1 MRVDGKQIYE
11 NFTQG
16 DTRNLRTAADRVA
29 ELSDAYVERGMA
41 IKSLQ
46 SRMSASWTGSAA
58 DAANAGA
65 GPLEQAFKETA
76 DPLFTT
82 KASVMTQADSFDDSG
97 QTVVPVPPKPDKPNP
112 WTTGLKGA
120 IPIAGPFM
128 VNNDIKNY
136 QEGVAKHEA
145 ANQNN
150 VRVMDQYDSVTSSTS
165 ASLPTD
171 YGVLKNDGANV
182 SVKVGDGP
190 GPIDPPPYIPPK
202 RPTKRGGGDEN
213 DGTDTSGTDSN
224 GTDRNH
230 TGGNDQN
237 QNQNQNKPGTGED
250 RPGGSKDRP
259 GPDITTPTRKPGPG
273 DTTLPSGGGKG
284 KPGGGTT
291 EIPGRNPGRGT
302 GDPEDVLGLTNG
314 LNQNYGPGGG
324 GPNQPGTGGGRN
336 LPGPSTAAGRLL
348 GGEGGTGGRAGGPG
362 GPGGSGSGG
371 LGAGRGSG
379 MGGLGGGMGGADL
392 AGGRGGAGR
401 GGGQMGPMG
410 AGGRRAEGDED
421 DEHQRPDYLI
431 EADPDAIF
439 GTDQRTSPPV
449 IGE

>member
-16 DTRNLRTAADRVA
+16 DTRNLRSAADRVA

-46 SRMSASWTGSAA
+46 SRMTASWTGSAA

-82 KASVMTQADSFDDSG
+82 KDSVTAQADSFDDSG
-97 QTVVPVPPKPDKPNP
+97 STVVPVPPKPDKPNP

-150 VRVMDQYDSVTSSTS
+150 VRVMDQYDSVTSSTRS
-165 ASLPTD
+165 SLPTD

-182 SVKVGDGP
+182 SVKVGG
-190 GPIDPPPYIPPK
+190 GPPPIKPPPIVPPVK
-202 RPTKRGGGDEN
+202 PGRNGGGDDN

-224 GTDRNH
+224 GT
-230 TGGNDQN
+230 
-237 QNQNQNKPGTGED
+237 NQNQNKPGGDHNQTKPGSTDD
-250 RPGGSKDRP
+250 RPVTPKDRP
-259 GPDITTPTRKPGPG
+259 NPPDITTPTRKPPG
-273 DTTLPSGGGKG
+273 QDDTTRPSGGGRG
-284 KPGGGTT
+284 KTGGGTT
-291 EIPGRNPGRGT
+291 ELPGRTPGRGT
-302 GDPEDVLGLTNG
+302 GDLDNVIGLPNSTG
-314 LNQNYGPGGG
+314 QNYGPGGG
-324 GPNQPGTGGGRN
+324 GPNQPGGGGGRN
-336 LPGPSTAAGRLL
+336 VPGPNSAAGRLL

-362 GPGGSGSGG
+362 GTGSGG
-371 LGAGRGSG
+371 LGGGRGSG
-379 MGGLGGGMGGADL
+379 MGGLGGGMGGADHL
-392 AGGRGGAGR
+392 AGGRGAAGR

-410 AGGRRAEGDED
+410 AGGRRADGEED

>member
-1 MRVDGKQIYE
+1 MRVDGKQIFE

-16 DTRNLRTAADRVA
+16 DTRNLRSAADRIA

-46 SRMSASWTGSAA
+46 TRMTSSWTGSAA

-76 DPLFTT
+76 EPLFQTRD
-82 KASVMTQADSFDDSG
+82 SVTTQADSFDDSG

-165 ASLPTD
+165 SSLPTD

-182 SVKVGDGP
+182 SVKTP
-190 GPIDPPPYIPPK
+190 GTPPPIQPPPVIPV
-202 RPTKRGGGDEN
+202 RPGRNGSGDDN
-213 DGTDTSGTDSN
+213 DGTDTSGTDDN
-224 GTDRNH
+224 GTNP
-230 TGGNDQN
+230 
-237 QNQNQNKPGTGED
+237 NQNKPGGDQNQTKPGTNDD
-250 RPGGSKDRP
+250 RPVPPRDK
-259 GPDITTPTRKPGPG
+259 PDTNITTPTRKPPG
-273 DTTLPSGGGKG
+273 TGGDDTTRPSGGGKG
-284 KPGGGTT
+284 KPGPTT
-291 EIPGRNPGRGT
+291 DIPGRIPGRGPG
-302 GDPEDVLGLTNG
+302 GDSDNVIGLPNG
-314 LNQNYGPGGG
+314 PGQNYNPNGPGQN
-324 GPNQPGTGGGRN
+324 PPGTTGGRN
-336 LPGPSTAAGRLL
+336 VPPSNSAAGRLL
-348 GGEGGTGGRAGGPG
+348 GGEGGTGGRAGAP
-362 GPGGSGSGG
+362 GSGG
-371 LGAGRGSG
+371 LGSGRGSG
-379 MGGLGGGMGGADL
+379 MGGIGGLGGADHL
-392 AGGRGGAGR
+392 AGGRGAAGR
-401 GGGQMGPMG
+401 GGAGAMGPMG
-410 AGGRRAEGDED
+410 AGGRRADGDED

>member
-1 MRVDGKQIYE
+1 MDGKQIYE

-16 DTRNLRTAADRVA
+16 DTRNLRSAADRVA
-29 ELSDAYVERGMA
+29 ELSNAYVERGMA

-46 SRMSASWTGSAA
+46 TRMTASWTGSAA

-76 DPLFTT
+76 DPLFQTRD
-82 KASVMTQADSFDDSG
+82 SVTTQADSFDDSG
-97 QTVVPVPPKPDKPNP
+97 SSVVPVPPKPDKPNP

-165 ASLPTD
+165 SSLPTD
-171 YGVLKNDGANV
+171 YGVLKSDGADV
-182 SVKVGDGP
+182 SVKTP
-190 GPIDPPPYIPPK
+190 GGTPPVHPPVIPVKPI
-202 RPTKRGGGDEN
+202 RNGGGDDN
-213 DGTDTSGTDSN
+213 DGTDTSGTDDN
-224 GTDRNH
+224 GTNP
-230 TGGNDQN
+230 N
-237 QNQNQNKPGTGED
+237 QN
-250 RPGGSKDRP
+250 RPGGDDRTPTKPGPNDDRSVIPRDRP
-259 GPDITTPTRKPGPG
+259 DPTIPPPTTRKPGDG
-273 DTTLPSGGGKG
+273 DDTTRPTGGGKG
-284 KPGGGTT
+284 KPGPTT
-291 EIPGRNPGRGT
+291 DIPGRTPGRGPG
-302 GDPEDVLGLTNG
+302 GDSDNVIGLPNG
-314 LNQNYGPGGG
+314 PGQNYNPNGPGQN
-324 GPNQPGTGGGRN
+324 PPGTSGGRN
-336 LPGPSTAAGRLL
+336 VPPSNSAAGRLL
-348 GGEGGTGGRAGGPG
+348 GGEGGTGGKAGAP
-362 GPGGSGSGG
+362 GSGG
-371 LGAGRGSG
+371 LGSGRGSG
-379 MGGLGGGMGGADL
+379 IGGIGGLGGADHL

-401 GGGQMGPMG
+401 GGAGAMGGPMG
-410 AGGRRAEGDED
+410 AGGRRADGDED

>member
-16 DTRNLRTAADRVA
+16 DTRNLRSAADGVA
-29 ELSDAYVERGMA
+29 ELADAYVERGMA

-46 SRMSASWTGSAA
+46 TRMASSWTGSGA

-82 KASVMTQADSFDDSG
+82 KASVTMQADSFDDSG
-97 QTVVPVPPKPDKPNP
+97 SSVVPVPPKPDKPNP

-120 IPIAGPFM
+120 IPFAGPFM

-165 ASLPTD
+165 SSLPTD

-182 SVKVGDGP
+182 SVKVDDGP
-190 GPIDPPPYIPPK
+190 PPIKPPPVIPVKPG
-202 RPTKRGGGDEN
+202 RNGGGDDN
-213 DGTDTSGTDSN
+213 DGTDTSGTDDN
-224 GTDRNH
+224 GT
-230 TGGNDQN
+230 
-237 QNQNQNKPGTGED
+237 NQNQNKPGSDQNQTKPGSTDD
-250 RPGGSKDRP
+250 RPVNPRDKPGGDTN
-259 GPDITTPTRKPGPG
+259 ITTPTRKPGSG
-273 DTTLPSGGGKG
+273 DTTLPSGGGRG
-284 KPGGGTT
+284 KPGSTT

-302 GDPEDVLGLTNG
+302 GDSDNVIGLPNG
-314 LNQNYGPGGG
+314 PGQNYNPGGG
-324 GPNQPGTGGGRN
+324 NTGQNPPGGSSGRNVPGPN
-336 LPGPSTAAGRLL
+336 SAAGRLL

-362 GPGGSGSGG
+362 GPGSGG

-379 MGGLGGGMGGADL
+379 MGGLGGLGGADV

-401 GGGQMGPMG
+401 GGGGQMGPMG
-410 AGGRRAEGDED
+410 AGGRRADGDED

>member
-1 MRVDGKQIYE
+1 MRVDGKQIFE
-11 NFTQG
+11 NFTKG
-16 DTRNLRTAADRVA
+16 DTRDLRSAADRIA
-29 ELSDAYVERGMA
+29 ELSDAYVERGMG

-46 SRMSASWTGSAA
+46 ERMKASWTGSAS

-65 GPLEQAFKETA
+65 GPLEQAFRETA

-82 KASVMTQADSFDDSG
+82 RDSVTEQADGFDESSYN
-97 QTVVPVPPKPDKPNP
+97 VVPVPDKPEKPNP

-136 QEGVAKHEA
+136 QEGVAAHEA

-150 VRVMDQYDSVTSSTS
+150 VRVMEQYDSVTSSTS

-171 YGVLKNDGANV
+171 YGVLKNDDANV
-182 SVKVGDGP
+182 SVKVEGGHP
-190 GPIDPPPYIPPK
+190 PVKPPPVLIPVKPVK
-202 RPTKRGGGDEN
+202 NGGGDD
-213 DGTDTSGTDSN
+213 DGTDTSGTDDN
-224 GTDRNH
+224 GT
-230 TGGNDQN
+230 N
-237 QNQNQNKPGTGED
+237 QNQNQNKPGTDQNQNKPGIGED
-250 RPGGSKDRP
+250 RPVNPRDRP
-259 GPDITTPTRKPGPG
+259 GSDTGITTPTKKPGVG
-273 DTTLPSGGGKG
+273 DTTLPSGGGRG
-284 KPGGGTT
+284 RPGQTT
-291 EIPGRNPGRGT
+291 EIPGRNTGRGT
-302 GDPEDVLGLTNG
+302 GDLEDVVGLTNG
-314 LNQNYGPGGG
+314 LSQNYNSGGTGPYPPGSSNGRNVP
-324 GPNQPGTGGGRN
+324 GPN
-336 LPGPSTAAGRLL
+336 SAAGRLL

-362 GPGGSGSGG
+362 GTGSGG
-371 LGAGRGSG
+371 LGAGKGTG
-379 MGGLGGGMGGADL
+379 AGGMGSGLSGAGVPGGRG
-392 AGGRGGAGR
+392 AGGRGI

-410 AGGRRAEGDED
+410 AGGRRGEGDED

>member
-1 MRVDGKQIYE
+1 MDGKQIYE
-11 NFTQG
+11 NFTKG
-16 DTRNLRTAADRVA
+16 DTRNLRSAADRIA
-29 ELSDAYVERGMA
+29 ELSDAYVERGMG

-46 SRMSASWTGSAA
+46 SRMASSWTGSAA

-76 DPLFTT
+76 EPLFTT
-82 KASVMTQADSFDDSG
+82 KASVTMQADSFDDSG

-165 ASLPTD
+165 SSLPTD

-182 SVKVGDGP
+182 SVKTP
-190 GPIDPPPYIPPK
+190 GVTPPVVIPPYIPVKPGK
-202 RPTKRGGGDEN
+202 NGGGDDN
-213 DGTDTSGTDSN
+213 DGTDTSGTDDN
-224 GTDRNH
+224 GTNQNQNRP
-230 TGGNDQN
+230 GGDQN
-237 QNQNQNKPGTGED
+237 QNQNRPGTNED
-250 RPGGSKDRP
+250 RPVPPRDK
-259 GPDITTPTRKPGPG
+259 PDGNITTPTRKPPG
-273 DTTLPSGGGKG
+273 TGDDDTTRPTGGGKG
-284 KPGGGTT
+284 KPGPTT
-291 EIPGRNPGRGT
+291 EIPGRTPGRGP
-302 GDPEDVLGLTNG
+302 GDSDNVIGLPNG
-314 LNQNYGPGGG
+314 PGQNYNPGGG
-324 GPNQPGTGGGRN
+324 TGQNPPGGTSGRNVPGPN
-336 LPGPSTAAGRLL
+336 SAAGRLL

-362 GPGGSGSGG
+362 GPGSGG

-379 MGGLGGGMGGADL
+379 MGGLGGLGGGDL
-392 AGGRGGAGR
+392 AGGRGGGGR
-401 GGGQMGPMG
+401 GGAGAMGGPMG
-410 AGGRRAEGDED
+410 AGGRRADGDED

>member
-16 DTRNLRTAADRVA
+16 DTRNLRSAADRVA

-46 SRMSASWTGSAA
+46 SRMASSWTGSAA

-82 KASVMTQADSFDDSG
+82 RNSVTEQADSFDDSG
-97 QTVVPVPPKPDKPNP
+97 SSVVPVPPKPDKPNP

-165 ASLPTD
+165 SSLPTD

-182 SVKVGDGP
+182 SVKVGSG
-190 GPIDPPPYIPPK
+190 PPPIEPPPVVPPIK
-202 RPTKRGGGDEN
+202 RVRNGGGDDN
-213 DGTDTSGTDSN
+213 DGTDTSGTDDN
-224 GTDRNH
+224 GT
-230 TGGNDQN
+230 
-237 QNQNQNKPGTGED
+237 NQNKPGGDHNQTKPGSNDD
-250 RPGGSKDRP
+250 RPVGPKEKPGGDP
-259 GPDITTPTRKPGPG
+259 NITTPTRKPGPG
-273 DTTLPSGGGKG
+273 DTTLPSGGGRG
-284 KPGGGTT
+284 RPGGGTT
-291 EIPGRNPGRGT
+291 EIPGRTPGRGT
-302 GDPEDVLGLTNG
+302 GDLEDVVGLTNG

-324 GPNQPGTGGGRN
+324 GPNQPGGTSGRN
-336 LPGPSTAAGRLL
+336 VPGPNSAAGRLL
-348 GGEGGTGGRAGGPG
+348 GGEGGPGGRAGGPG
-362 GPGGSGSGG
+362 GPGSGG
-371 LGAGRGSG
+371 LGGGRGSG
-379 MGGLGGGMGGADL
+379 MGSLGGGMGGADHL
-392 AGGRGGAGR
+392 AGGRGAAGR

>member
-16 DTRNLRTAADRVA
+16 DTRNLRSAADRVA

-41 IKSLQ
+41 IKGLQ
-46 SRMSASWTGSAA
+46 SRMASSWTGSAA

-82 KASVMTQADSFDDSG
+82 KASVMAQADSFDDSG

-150 VRVMDQYDSVTSSTS
+150 VRVMDQYDSVTSSTRS
-165 ASLPTD
+165 SLPTD

-182 SVKVGDGP
+182 SVKVGG
-190 GPIDPPPYIPPK
+190 GPPPIKPPPVLPPVK
-202 RPTKRGGGDEN
+202 PGRNGGGDDN
-213 DGTDTSGTDSN
+213 DGTDTSGTDST
-224 GTDRNH
+224 GTDRN
-230 TGGNDQN
+230 
-237 QNQNQNKPGTGED
+237 KPGGDHNQTKPGSTDD
-250 RPGGSKDRP
+250 RPVNPKDRP
-259 GPDITTPTRKPGPG
+259 VPPEITNPTRKPGPG
-273 DTTLPSGGGKG
+273 DTTLPSGGGRG
-284 KPGGGTT
+284 RPGGGTT
-291 EIPGRNPGRGT
+291 EIPGRNTGRGNGN
-302 GDPEDVLGLTNG
+302 GDLEDVVGLTNG

-324 GPNQPGTGGGRN
+324 GPNQPGGGGGRN
-336 LPGPSTAAGRLL
+336 VPGPNSAAGRLL

-362 GPGGSGSGG
+362 GTGSGG
-371 LGAGRGSG
+371 LGGGRGSG
-379 MGGLGGGMGGADL
+379 MGGLGGGMGGADHL
-392 AGGRGGAGR
+392 AGGRGAAGR

-410 AGGRRAEGDED
+410 AGGRRADGEED

>member
-1 MRVDGKQIYE
+1 MDGKQIYE

-16 DTRNLRTAADRVA
+16 DTRNLRSAADRVA

-46 SRMSASWTGSAA
+46 SRMTSSWTGSAA

-82 KASVMTQADSFDDSG
+82 RNSVTEQADSFDDSG

-165 ASLPTD
+165 SSLPTD

-190 GPIDPPPYIPPK
+190 GPLVPPPYIPPK
-202 RPTKRGGGDEN
+202 RPTNRGSGDEN

-224 GTDRNH
+224 GTDRNR
-230 TGGNDQN
+230 TGNDQN

-250 RPGGSKDRP
+250 RPGGSRDRP
-259 GPDITTPTRKPGPG
+259 IPPDITTPTRKPGPG
-273 DTTLPSGGGKG
+273 DTTLPSGGGRG

-291 EIPGRNPGRGT
+291 EIPGRDVGRGT
-302 GDPEDVLGLTNG
+302 GGNSDDVLGLTNG
-314 LNQNYGPGGG
+314 LNQNNGPGGSG
-324 GPNQPGTGGGRN
+324 SNPPGSGSGRNVPGPN
-336 LPGPSTAAGRLL
+336 SAAGRLL

-362 GPGGSGSGG
+362 SGG

-379 MGGLGGGMGGADL
+379 MGGFGGGMGGADV
-392 AGGRGGAGR
+392 AGGRGAAGR

-410 AGGRRAEGDED
+410 AGGRRGEGDED

>member
-1 MRVDGKQIYE
+1 MRVDGKQIFE

-16 DTRNLRTAADRVA
+16 DTRNLRSAADRIA
-29 ELSDAYVERGMA
+29 ELSDAYVERGMG

-46 SRMSASWTGSAA
+46 SRMASSWTGSAA

-82 KASVMTQADSFDDSG
+82 KASVTTQADSFDDSG
-97 QTVVPVPPKPDKPNP
+97 SSVVPVPPKPDKPNP

-165 ASLPTD
+165 SSLPTD

-182 SVKVGDGP
+182 SVKTP
-190 GPIDPPPYIPPK
+190 GGTPPIVIPPYPPVK
-202 RPTKRGGGDEN
+202 PGRNGTGDD
-213 DGTDTSGTDSN
+213 DGTDTSGTDDN
-224 GTDRNH
+224 GTNP
-230 TGGNDQN
+230 
-237 QNQNQNKPGTGED
+237 NQNKPGGDQNQNRPGTNED
-250 RPGGSKDRP
+250 RPVPPRDRP
-259 GPDITTPTRKPGPG
+259 DGNITTPTRKPPG
-273 DTTLPSGGGKG
+273 TGDDDTTRPTGGGKG
-284 KPGGGTT
+284 KPGPTT
-291 EIPGRNPGRGT
+291 DIPGRIPGRGP
-302 GDPEDVLGLTNG
+302 GDSDNVIGLPNG
-314 LNQNYGPGGG
+314 PGQNYNPSGNTGQNPPGGTSG
-324 GPNQPGTGGGRN
+324 RNVPGPN
-336 LPGPSTAAGRLL
+336 SAAGRLL

-362 GPGGSGSGG
+362 GPGSGG

-379 MGGLGGGMGGADL
+379 MGGLGGLGGGDL

-401 GGGQMGPMG
+401 GGAGAMGPMG
-410 AGGRRAEGDED
+410 AGGRRADGDDD

>member
-1 MRVDGKQIYE
+1 MRVDGKQIFE

-16 DTRNLRTAADRVA
+16 DTRNLRSAADRIA

-46 SRMSASWTGSAA
+46 TRMTSSWTGSAA

-76 DPLFTT
+76 QPLFQTRD
-82 KASVMTQADSFDDSG
+82 SVTTQADSFDDSG

-165 ASLPTD
+165 SNLPTD
-171 YGVLKNDGANV
+171 YGVLKNDGADV
-182 SVKVGDGP
+182 SVKTP
-190 GPIDPPPYIPPK
+190 GGTPPVIIPPVK
-202 RPTKRGGGDEN
+202 PIRNGGGDDN
-213 DGTDTSGTDSN
+213 DGTDTSGTDDN
-224 GTDRNH
+224 GTNP
-230 TGGNDQN
+230 N
-237 QNQNQNKPGTGED
+237 QN
-250 RPGGSKDRP
+250 RPGGDDRTPTKPGPNDDRP
-259 GPDITTPTRKPGPG
+259 VIPRDRPDPTIPPPTRKPGG
-273 DTTLPSGGGKG
+273 DGDDTTRPSGGGKG
-284 KPGGGTT
+284 KPGPTT
-291 EIPGRNPGRGT
+291 EIPGRIPGRGPGRGP
-302 GDPEDVLGLTNG
+302 GDSDNVIGLPNG
-314 LNQNYGPGGG
+314 PGQNYNPNGPGQN
-324 GPNQPGTGGGRN
+324 PPGSTGGRN
-336 LPGPSTAAGRLL
+336 VPPPNSAAGRLL
-348 GGEGGTGGRAGGPG
+348 GGEGGTGGGRAGAP
-362 GPGGSGSGG
+362 GSGG
-371 LGAGRGSG
+371 LGSGRGSG
-379 MGGLGGGMGGADL
+379 MGGLGGADHL
-392 AGGRGGAGR
+392 GGGRGAGGR

-410 AGGRRAEGDED
+410 AGGRRADGDDD

>member
-1 MRVDGKQIYE
+1 MRVDGKQIFE

-16 DTRNLRTAADRVA
+16 DTRNLRSAADRIA
-29 ELSDAYVERGMA
+29 ELSNAYVERGMA

-46 SRMSASWTGSAA
+46 TRMTASWTGSAA

-76 DPLFTT
+76 DPLFQTRD
-82 KASVMTQADSFDDSG
+82 SVTTQADSFDDSG
-97 QTVVPVPPKPDKPNP
+97 SSVVPVPPKPDKPNP

-165 ASLPTD
+165 SSLPTD

-182 SVKVGDGP
+182 SVKTP
-190 GPIDPPPYIPPK
+190 GGTPPVVIPPVIPV
-202 RPTKRGGGDEN
+202 RPGRNGGGDDN
-213 DGTDTSGTDSN
+213 DGTDTSGTNDN
-224 GTDRNH
+224 GTNQNRP
-230 TGGNDQN
+230 GGDQN
-237 QNQNQNKPGTGED
+237 QNRPGTNEDRPVPSRDRPDTNITNPPRRPGTGD
-250 RPGGSKDRP
+250 D
-259 GPDITTPTRKPGPG
+259 
-273 DTTLPSGGGKG
+273 DTTRPSGGGKG
-284 KPGGGTT
+284 KPGPTT
-291 EIPGRNPGRGT
+291 DIPGRIPGRGPG
-302 GDPEDVLGLTNG
+302 GDSDNVIGLPNG
-314 LNQNYGPGGG
+314 PGQNYNPNGPGQN
-324 GPNQPGTGGGRN
+324 PPGTSGGRN
-336 LPGPSTAAGRLL
+336 VPPSNSAAGRLL
-348 GGEGGTGGRAGGPG
+348 GGEGGTGGRAGAP
-362 GPGGSGSGG
+362 GSGG
-371 LGAGRGSG
+371 LGSGRGSG
-379 MGGLGGGMGGADL
+379 MGGIGGLGGADHL

-401 GGGQMGPMG
+401 GGAGAMGGPMG
-410 AGGRRAEGDED
+410 AGGRRADGDED

>member
-16 DTRNLRTAADRVA
+16 DTRNLRSAADRIA
-29 ELSDAYVERGMA
+29 ELSDAYVERGMG

-46 SRMSASWTGSAA
+46 SRMASSWTGSAA

-82 KASVMTQADSFDDSG
+82 KASVTMQADSFDDSG

-165 ASLPTD
+165 SSLPTD

-182 SVKVGDGP
+182 SVKTP
-190 GPIDPPPYIPPK
+190 GVTPPVVIPPYIPVKPG
-202 RPTKRGGGDEN
+202 RNGGGDDN
-213 DGTDTSGTDSN
+213 DGTDTSGTNDN
-224 GTDRNH
+224 GT
-230 TGGNDQN
+230 
-237 QNQNQNKPGTGED
+237 NQNQNKPGGDQNQNRPGTNED
-250 RPGGSKDRP
+250 RPVPPRDRP
-259 GPDITTPTRKPGPG
+259 DGNITTPTRKPPG
-273 DTTLPSGGGKG
+273 TGDDDTTRPTGGGKG
-284 KPGGGTT
+284 KPGPTT
-291 EIPGRNPGRGT
+291 DIPGRNPGRVPGDSDKVIGLPNGPGQNYNSGGGT
-302 GDPEDVLGLTNG
+302 GPNP
-314 LNQNYGPGGG
+314 PGGTSG
-324 GPNQPGTGGGRN
+324 RNVPGPN
-336 LPGPSTAAGRLL
+336 SAAGRLL
-348 GGEGGTGGRAGGPG
+348 GGEGGTGGRAG

-379 MGGLGGGMGGADL
+379 MGGLGGLGGGDL

-401 GGGQMGPMG
+401 GGTGAMGPMG
-410 AGGRRAEGDED
+410 AGGRRADGDDD

>member
-11 NFTQG
+11 NFTEG
-16 DTRNLRTAADRVA
+16 DTRNLRSAADRISD
-29 ELSDAYVERGMA
+29 LSDAYVDRGMA

-46 SRMSASWTGSAA
+46 SRMTSSWTGSAA

-65 GPLEQAFKETA
+65 GPLEQAFRETA

-82 KASVMTQADSFDDSG
+82 KASVTTQADSFDDSG
-97 QTVVPVPPKPDKPNP
+97 QTVVPVPPKPEKPNP

-150 VRVMDQYDSVTSSTS
+150 VRVMDQYDSVTSSTRS
-165 ASLPTD
+165 SLPTD

-182 SVKVGDGP
+182 SVKVGG
-190 GPIDPPPYIPPK
+190 GPPPIKPPPVIPVKPG
-202 RPTKRGGGDEN
+202 KRGGGDDENDEN
-213 DGTDTSGTDSN
+213 DGTDTSGT
-224 GTDRNH
+224 
-230 TGGNDQN
+230 NDNDNNQHQNQN
-237 QNQNQNKPGTGED
+237 QNQNQNKPGVGED
-250 RPGGSKDRP
+250 RPVNPRDKPGGDP
-259 GPDITTPTRKPGPG
+259 NVTTPTRKPGPG
-273 DTTLPSGGGKG
+273 DTTLPSGGGRG
-284 KPGGGTT
+284 KPGQTT
-291 EIPGRNPGRGT
+291 EIPGRDVGRGT
-302 GDPEDVLGLTNG
+302 GGNPDDVLGLTNG
-314 LNQNYGPGGG
+314 LNQNNGPGGG
-324 GPNQPGTGGGRN
+324 GANPPGSTGGGRN
-336 LPGPSTAAGRLL
+336 VAGPNSAAGRLL

-362 GPGGSGSGG
+362 GPGSGG

-379 MGGLGGGMGGADL
+379 MGGLGGGMGGADHL

>member
-1 MRVDGKQIYE
+1 MRVDGKQIFE

-16 DTRNLRTAADRVA
+16 DTRNLRSAADRIA

-46 SRMSASWTGSAA
+46 TRMTSSWTGSAA

-76 DPLFTT
+76 QPLFQTRD
-82 KASVMTQADSFDDSG
+82 SVTTQADSFDDSG

-165 ASLPTD
+165 SNLPTD
-171 YGVLKNDGANV
+171 YGVLKNDGADV
-182 SVKVGDGP
+182 SVKTP
-190 GPIDPPPYIPPK
+190 GGTPPVIIPPVK
-202 RPTKRGGGDEN
+202 PIRNGGGDDN
-213 DGTDTSGTDSN
+213 DGTDTSGTDDN
-224 GTDRNH
+224 GTNP
-230 TGGNDQN
+230 N
-237 QNQNQNKPGTGED
+237 QN
-250 RPGGSKDRP
+250 RPGGDDRTPTKPGPNDDRP
-259 GPDITTPTRKPGPG
+259 VIPRDRPDPTIPPTTRKPGG
-273 DTTLPSGGGKG
+273 DGDDTTRPSGGGKG
-284 KPGGGTT
+284 KPGPTT
-291 EIPGRNPGRGT
+291 EIPGRIPGRGP
-302 GDPEDVLGLTNG
+302 GDSDNVIGLPNG
-314 LNQNYGPGGG
+314 PGQNYNPNAPGQN
-324 GPNQPGTGGGRN
+324 PPGSTGGRN
-336 LPGPSTAAGRLL
+336 VPPPNSAAGRLL
-348 GGEGGTGGRAGGPG
+348 GGEGGTGGGRAGAP
-362 GPGGSGSGG
+362 GSGG
-371 LGAGRGSG
+371 LGSGRGSG
-379 MGGLGGGMGGADL
+379 MGGLGGLGGADHL
-392 AGGRGGAGR
+392 GGGRGAGGR

-410 AGGRRAEGDED
+410 AGGRRADGDED